1 MIEQMLFEGVNE
13 ATKDGR
19 EVLEEVI
26 VKASKQWNCSADHF
40 RIEENKSKKMLT
52 GYSLYFEKSLVLK
65 SNIEF
70 TVISCDINIFNVLS
84 LKPTSTKELKIPQNF
99 IQCSFATQL
108 EAVASAEF
116 IVDESIRVYE
126 PSEHF
131 GCCGLYEKCSDAK
144 KCLHKDLIRSKSC
157 YYKKNLE
164 SGKIFYGKNA
174 NI

>member
-1 MIEQMLFEGVNE
+1 MIEQMLFDDISE
-13 ATKDGR
+13 ATRDGR
-19 EVLEEVI
+19 EALGEIILE
-26 VKASKQWNCSADHF
+26 ASKQWDCSTDHF
-40 RIEENKSKKMLT
+40 RIEENRSKEKLT

-70 TVISCDINIFNVLS
+70 TMISCDTILFNALS
-84 LKPTSTKELKIPQNF
+84 LTPTSTKELKSPQNY
-99 IQCSFATQL
+99 IQCTFATQS
-108 EAVASAEF
+108 EAISSAKA
-116 IVDESIRVYE
+116 IVNESIRIYE

-144 KCLHKDLIRSKSC
+144 QCLHKDLIRAKSC